1 VRPRHAIVKEL
12 ADTLVVRD
20 GIVKELRENAGKIS
34 LERYKLYIDAQD
46 KVLEL
51 SEELRMVRKSEEGR
65 EDDT

>member
-1 VRPRHAIVKEL
+1 MRPRHAIVKEL